1 MRWLPIRSVF
11 SACAMLRFEGHE
23 FRDFVLQ
30 RSSLISQLANF
41 LQQDADLARECLA
54 EVVEVLGR
62 GTTTAFRRHVVR
74 CEKRCKYS
82 K

>member
-1 MRWLPIRSVF
+1 
-11 SACAMLRFEGHE
+11 MLRFEGHE

-54 EVVEVLGR
+54 EVVEVPGIAMEKERQRMLR
-62 GTTTAFRRHVVR
+62 SRSRERR
-74 CEKRCKYS
+74 
-82 K
+82 

>member
-54 EVVEVLGR
+54 EVVEVPGIAMEKERQRMLR
-62 GTTTAFRRHVVR
+62 SRSRERR
-74 CEKRCKYS
+74 
-82 K
+82 